1 MSPSKKRTTRSSN
14 ARMGSLMPPIDV
26 NDAKMVKELK
36 KRIAK
41 GPITLVFVYADWCG
55 HCQAYKPKFEELEK
69 NQNRSI
75 QIARVRDDVYPSLG
89 IKNGEIEG
97 YPSVIAVSRENKAL
111 NFQDGEGNGSNTVP
125 DHNNMTMMNSIV
137 ENGLPENAPKSNN
150 SGNGK
155 NSMNVS
161 RPGNSQMN
169 ENISNAIENMPSA
182 ANVSTMPPD
191 ASKDSIYESQV
202 VNRTKN
208 NNSLVYKAT
217 QPAVMRGGDY
227 GCSKIGQTGGS
238 GGLYGLLSSVAYE
251 AAAPALL
258 LGTAAYLSKR
268 GRRSA
273 KTRKAL
279 KRRARSTRRK

>member
-1 MSPSKKRTTRSSN
+1 
-14 ARMGSLMPPIDV
+14 
-26 NDAKMVKELK
+26 
-36 KRIAK
+36 
-41 GPITLVFVYADWCG
+41 
-55 HCQAYKPKFEELEK
+55 
-69 NQNRSI
+69 
-75 QIARVRDDVYPSLG
+75 
-89 IKNGEIEG
+89 
-97 YPSVIAVSRENKAL
+97 
-111 NFQDGEGNGSNTVP
+111 
-125 DHNNMTMMNSIV
+125 V
-137 ENGLPENAPKSNN
+137 ENGLPENAPKGNN

-208 NNSLVYKAT
+208 INSLVYKAT
-217 QPAVMRGGDY
+217 QPAGMRGG
-227 GCSKIGQTGGS
+227 SSHTGGS